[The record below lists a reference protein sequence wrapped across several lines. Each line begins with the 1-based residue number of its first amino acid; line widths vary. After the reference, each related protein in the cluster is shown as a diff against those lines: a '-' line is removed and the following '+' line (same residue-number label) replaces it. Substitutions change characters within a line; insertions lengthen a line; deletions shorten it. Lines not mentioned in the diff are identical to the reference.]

1 MNKILLVLV
10 VLLTGV
16 TLISFITKSDETN
29 FNLEENKPIIVKVL
43 KNNNVLTLNLEDYI
57 IGVVAGEMPASFEIE
72 ALKAQAVA
80 SRSYALYKK
89 NNSDNTYDLTSDTNN
104 QVYLTKEEMKDK
116 WQEDYDYYYN
126 KVKDAVES
134 TKNEVITYNGEII
147 EAFYFSM
154 SNGQTE
160 DSINVFKEDVEYL
173 KSVDSIYDN
182 ENINKFKQEY
192 FFSKDEFVNKF
203 NLNCKIDGID
213 ITYDDSHYVDNLK
226 VCDQIINGIDVRN
239 KLNLRS
245 ASFDVEVFD
254 NIKIT
259 TYGYGHGVGLS
270 QYGAN
275 GYAKEGY
282 NYKDI
287 LKHYYTNINISSIK

>member
-1 MNKILLVLV
+1 MNKILLIVV

-16 TLISFITKSDETN
+16 TFISFITKSDETN
-29 FNLEENKPIIVKVL
+29 FNLEKSKSIKVKVL
-43 KNNNVLTLNLEDYI
+43 KNNEILNLNLEDYI

-89 NNSDNTYDLTSDTNN
+89 NNSNSTYDLTGDINS
-104 QVYLTKEEMKDK
+104 QVYLTKDEMRDK
-116 WQEDYDYYYN
+116 WQKDYDYYYN

-134 TKNEVITYNGEII
+134 TKNEVMTYNGEII

-160 DSINVFKEDVEYL
+160 DSINVFKENKDYL
-173 KSVDSIYDN
+173 RSVDSIYDN

-192 FFSKDEFVNKF
+192 YFTKEEFVNKL
-203 NLNCKIDGID
+203 NLNCQITKVDITYDNSHYVDKLKLCDKKIDGIE
-213 ITYDDSHYVDNLK
+213 
-226 VCDQIINGIDVRN
+226 VRN

-245 ASFDVEVFD
+245 ASFDIEVLD

-287 LKHYYTNINISSIK
+287 LKHFYTNIDIESIN